1 MDVKEAWSKTA
12 EQTKSTWRT
21 TAAEAVNVADI
32 LSPALAPFAARWDA
46 EADRRR
52 QLRTPENLKSL
63 MDAQRAHNSARATA
77 ATARS
82 QRTAARAASKNPL
95 AAGRRA
101 ARTADKAARHHRA
114 EARTALKSA
123 RRNYPATLTRR
134 AVEAHAVHAVPA
146 AAATYLMSTPVD
158 WTVWPATVSAG
169 LVALNAAGLWLG
181 RRTVSAHIEDGVSAE
196 ERRLMERLDPSWW
209 VQHADERG
217 LSGTLTERPE
227 ITSAGIVCGVR
238 LDGKGWSAKKLAAEA
253 DAVRALLGMKT
264 ETRMQISRG
273 SHGDRALIV
282 IRTRSASDGISMIW
296 TPDHIGIGM
305 DEVTGELVDLPLKAG
320 IHVLLAGRTGMGKS
334 VSWRPLV
341 MRAVLDDAWTA
352 VVIDPKRQEAI
363 GWQHCLRCVG
373 QETDRE
379 ERMARIYAMAKELTR
394 EMHRRQGM
402 ATGATWVP
410 DGRPENRNL
419 LVVIDE
425 GAAIVRMSKQ
435 KRYGDVLDL
444 FEELWSEARSVGYQF
459 VWATQFPTKAVGV
472 PAAVKENM
480 SAFLSLTV
488 NPGEAE
494 RAIFGETA
502 QQEGWLP
509 SRLDGVPGRAMLQYR
524 TRKPDPLRLWHVTD
538 GMVAALPKAD
548 PWHSPS
554 TRTQAPA
561 PVSVPAGALQW
572 TDDDGDGDESTDAL
586 RPPLLLVKQADPNA
600 VPAQRPTE
608 AAPATNRDRVFAAVT
623 AGAHTAKDVAEAT
636 GLNKGTVS
644 RELKA
649 LVEAGSVR
657 RTDDGLVLGEVS
669 A

>member
-1 MDVKEAWSKTA
+1 MHKTNPA
-12 EQTKSTWRT
+12 LSVAVPVT
-21 TAAEAVNVADI
+21 TATSAVKNTLDA
-32 LSPALAPFAARWDA
+32 LSPVLAPVAARWDA
-46 EADRRR
+46 EADRRHA
-52 QLRTPENLKSL
+52 LRTPENLKKL
-63 MDAQRAHNSARATA
+63 MDAQKSHTSARATA
-77 ATARS
+77 ATAKT
-82 QRTAARAASKNPL
+82 QRAAAKAASKNPL
-95 AAGRRA
+95 STTRRSAA
-101 ARTADKAARHHRA
+101 TADKAARTHH
-114 EARTALKSA
+114 KSA
-123 RRNYPATLTRR
+123 RSALKTAKVNYPATLRAR
-134 AVEAHAVHAVPA
+134 AVQAHALHVVPA
-146 AAATYLMSTPVD
+146 GITSWAMSTPAD
-158 WTVWPATVSAG
+158 WATWPAATSA
-169 LVALNAAGLWLG
+169 ALIAANIVGLWLG
-181 RRTVSAHIEDGVSAE
+181 RRTVTVPVDDALSAE
-196 ERRLMERLDPSWW
+196 ERRLAERLDPSYW
-209 VQHADERG
+209 VQHAEERG

-227 ITSAGIVCGVR
+227 ITPAGIVCGVR
-238 LDGKGWSAKKLAAEA
+238 LDGKGWSAKKLASEA

-282 IRTRSASDGISMIW
+282 IRTRSASDGVSMIW
-296 TPDHIGIGM
+296 TPDHIGIGV
-305 DEVTGELVDLPLKAG
+305 DEVTGEFVVLPLKAG
-320 IHVLLAGRTGMGKS
+320 THVLAAGRTGMGKS

-341 MRAVLDDAWTA
+341 MRAVMAEEWTA

-363 GWQHCLRCVG
+363 GWQHCLRTVG

-379 ERMARIYAMAKELTR
+379 ERLARIYAMAKELTR

-402 ATGATWVP
+402 ATGSVWVP

-435 KRYGDVLDL
+435 KQYGDVLDL

-524 TRKPDPLRLWHVTD
+524 TRGTDPVRLWHVTD
-538 GMVAALPKAD
+538 GMVAGLPTED
-548 PWHSPS
+548 PWRSP
-554 TRTQAPA
+554 
-561 PVSVPAGALQW
+561 V
-572 TDDDGDGDESTDAL
+572 
-586 RPPLLLVKQADPNA
+586 
-600 VPAQRPTE
+600 VPAQTADSPRLALVKAATE
-608 AAPATNRDRVFAAVT
+608 APATPVTNRTRVLDAVRDGARTNRDIVDR
-623 AGAHTAKDVAEAT
+623 T
-636 GLNKGTVS
+636 GINKGSVS
-644 RELKA
+644 KLVKA
-649 LVEAGSVR
+649 LVESGEL
-657 RTDDGLVLGEVS
+657 TKLDDGQVVIAAGQVS